1 LVLLLVASA
10 FYTIPTFICISKVTQ
25 MHYYVNLMDT
35 VVWKRYKFMVK
46 CRVETWVCHF
56 KRKATLTPVRF
67 VETECISNKPIPNTK
82 YSTLEKLVHI
92 SGEEMCACV
101 RGNGASITLRHS
113 GQTNIA
119 MNGCCLHQSNTV
131 YA

>member
-1 LVLLLVASA
+1 
-10 FYTIPTFICISKVTQ
+10 
-25 MHYYVNLMDT
+25 MRYYVNLMDT

-46 CRVETWVCHF
+46 CRVETWVCHL

-82 YSTLEKLVHI
+82 YSTLQKLVHI
-92 SGEEMCACV
+92 SGEEMCVLACEV
-101 RGNGASITLRHS
+101 NGASITLRHS